1 MDQTKALN
9 KRERDRD
16 RDRDF
21 ILVSAFCGV
30 RVACYATSPLPEQ
43 ERILSFALQ

>member
-1 MDQTKALN
+1 LN
-9 KRERDRD
+9 KRE
-16 RDRDF
+16 RDF

-30 RVACYATSPLPEQ
+30 SLARYATSPLPEQ